1 MNLFFKITS
10 LLLLLMSVSIPAQL
24 QKHSFEQLEE
34 LQETEKRKMVI
45 FIHTDWCKYCQWMK
59 NTTFKNAQIIS
70 ILNEKFWFVDLNAEH
85 KNDIVFKGHTFKFNP
100 TGRNTGLHELAEEL
114 AKINGKLAFPTICIL
129 NENFEI
135 VFQTGEF
142 LDSAQF
148 LKLLNEVLAL
158 SIQNANK

>member
-85 KNDIVFKGHTFKFNP
+85 KTTLFSKVIP
-100 TGRNTGLHELAEEL
+100 
-114 AKINGKLAFPTICIL
+114 L
-129 NENFEI
+129 N
-135 VFQTGEF
+135 
-142 LDSAQF
+142 
-148 LKLLNEVLAL
+148 
-158 SIQNANK
+158 SIQREEIQVFMNWQKNWLKSMANWLFRPFVF